1 MLTGRKPTEAVEGDE
16 LIRHRRRELTDGRWT
31 LKLAERNR
39 QHSDGYKSKALDRT
53 MKQMEEVAGSKE
65 RGRAEVCR
73 CDRLSALAALDYR
86 FRRGNARN

>member
-39 QHSDGYKSKALDRT
+39 QHSDG
-53 MKQMEEVAGSKE
+53 
-65 RGRAEVCR
+65 
-73 CDRLSALAALDYR
+73 
-86 FRRGNARN
+86 